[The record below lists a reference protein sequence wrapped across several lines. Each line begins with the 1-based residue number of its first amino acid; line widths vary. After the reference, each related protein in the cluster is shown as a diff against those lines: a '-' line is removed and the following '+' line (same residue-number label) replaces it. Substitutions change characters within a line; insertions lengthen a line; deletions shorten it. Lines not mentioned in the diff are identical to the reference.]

1 MKHLRVIHIIGM
13 AGWLGAAALA
23 GCASDGPTVTVTNPS
38 DLDRTGE
45 MVELP
50 FARLSAR
57 HGLKPGGFVIRNEK
71 GKEIP
76 YQHMAGDK
84 VIFPVNLQ
92 ARGRAV
98 YTVEAGQPAPVS
110 AIACGRQYP
119 ERLDDIAWEND
130 KSGYRAYGPALQQT
144 GERAYGYDIM
154 VKNVST
160 PVLEQ
165 RYAME
170 LDATARKQIAD
181 WRKAGEKDKADS
193 LARAISYH
201 VDHGNGMDCYAVGPT
216 LGGGTAA
223 LWTDSAIVYPYCYKE
238 YEIVD
243 KNYARTFD
251 ISEDIIKEK
260 EAATRGHIIF
270 PPDEMKIL
278 WDNVDKIRFVD
289 WILIQCYMGWRPQE
303 LATLQLADV
312 NLDEW
317 YMVAGMKTDAGKNRM
332 VPIHTKIQ
340 SLVKRNYDYAV
351 SLGSDALFNDPTATK
366 GGMKITYDK
375 YAGRFDKVMAA
386 LKLNPEHRPHDPRM
400 TFITMAKKA
409 GIDPMVVKRLAGHR
423 INDVTEAVYT
433 VRDLEWLRSDIEK
446 IP

>member
-1 MKHLRVIHIIGM
+1 MKLPNGYGSVTKLSGNRRKPYLARVTLGWITNEQTGKTTQNRVPIGTYKTKKE
-13 AGWLGAAALA
+13 ALQALA
-23 GCASDGPTVTVTNPS
+23 EYGANPYDIQNNNLTLAELYQKWTEAYFPTLAGESSTRTITSAWKYCHPLYKMRVK
-38 DLDRTGE
+38 DLR
-45 MVELP
+45 
-50 FARLSAR
+50 AR
-57 HGLKPGGFVIRNEK
+57 HIK
-71 GKEIP
+71 GIMEDGYI
-76 YQHMAGDK
+76 
-84 VIFPVNLQ
+84 ISS
-92 ARGRAV
+92 RGKN
-98 YTVEAGQPAPVS
+98 AGQKVMASPGVKARIKS
-110 AIACGRQYP
+110 MFNLM
-119 ERLDDIAWEND
+119 LD
-130 KSGYRAYGPALQQT
+130 YAL
-144 GERAYGYDIM
+144 
-154 VKNVST
+154 
-160 PVLEQ
+160 
-165 RYAME
+165 
-170 LDATARKQIAD
+170 
-181 WRKAGEKDKADS
+181 
-193 LARAISYH
+193 
-201 VDHGNGMDCYAVGPT
+201 
-216 LGGGTAA
+216 
-223 LWTDSAIVYPYCYKE
+223 E

-332 VPIHTKIQ
+332 VPIHTKIHP
-340 SLVKRNYDYAV
+340 LVKRNYDYAV

>member
-1 MKHLRVIHIIGM
+1 MKLPNGYGSVTKLSGNRRKPYLARVTLGWITNEQTGKTTQNRVPIGTYKTKKE
-13 AGWLGAAALA
+13 ALQALA
-23 GCASDGPTVTVTNPS
+23 EYGANPYDIQNNNLTLAELYQKWTEAYFPTLAGESSTRTITSAWKYCHPLYKMRVK
-38 DLDRTGE
+38 DLR
-45 MVELP
+45 
-50 FARLSAR
+50 AR
-57 HGLKPGGFVIRNEK
+57 HIK
-71 GKEIP
+71 GIMEDGYI
-76 YQHMAGDK
+76 
-84 VIFPVNLQ
+84 ISS
-92 ARGRAV
+92 RGKN
-98 YTVEAGQPAPVS
+98 AGQKVMASPGVKARIKS
-110 AIACGRQYP
+110 MFNLM
-119 ERLDDIAWEND
+119 LD
-130 KSGYRAYGPALQQT
+130 YAL
-144 GERAYGYDIM
+144 
-154 VKNVST
+154 
-160 PVLEQ
+160 
-165 RYAME
+165 
-170 LDATARKQIAD
+170 
-181 WRKAGEKDKADS
+181 
-193 LARAISYH
+193 
-201 VDHGNGMDCYAVGPT
+201 
-216 LGGGTAA
+216 
-223 LWTDSAIVYPYCYKE
+223 E

-340 SLVKRNYDYAV
+340 PLVKRNYDYAV

-400 TFITMAKKA
+400 TFITMAKKT

>member
-1 MKHLRVIHIIGM
+1 MKLPNGYGSVTKLSGNRRKPYLARVTLGWITNEQTGKTTQNRVPIGTYKTKKE
-13 AGWLGAAALA
+13 ALQALA
-23 GCASDGPTVTVTNPS
+23 EYGANPYDIQNNNLTLAELYQKWTEAYFPTLSGESSTRTITSAWKYCHPLYKMRVK
-38 DLDRTGE
+38 DLR
-45 MVELP
+45 
-50 FARLSAR
+50 AR
-57 HGLKPGGFVIRNEK
+57 HIK
-71 GKEIP
+71 GIMEDGYI
-76 YQHMAGDK
+76 
-84 VIFPVNLQ
+84 VSS
-92 ARGRAV
+92 RGKN
-98 YTVEAGQPAPVS
+98 AGQKVMASPGVKARIKS
-110 AIACGRQYP
+110 MFNLM
-119 ERLDDIAWEND
+119 LD
-130 KSGYRAYGPALQQT
+130 YAL
-144 GERAYGYDIM
+144 
-154 VKNVST
+154 
-160 PVLEQ
+160 
-165 RYAME
+165 
-170 LDATARKQIAD
+170 
-181 WRKAGEKDKADS
+181 
-193 LARAISYH
+193 
-201 VDHGNGMDCYAVGPT
+201 
-216 LGGGTAA
+216 
-223 LWTDSAIVYPYCYKE
+223 E

-251 ISEDIIKEK
+251 ISENIIKEK

-340 SLVKRNYDYAV
+340 PLVKRNYDYAV

>member
-1 MKHLRVIHIIGM
+1 MKLPNGYGSVTKLSGNRRKPYLARVTLGWITNEQTGKTTQNRVPIGTYKTKKE
-13 AGWLGAAALA
+13 ALQALA
-23 GCASDGPTVTVTNPS
+23 EYGANPYDIQNNNLTLAELYQKWTEAYFPTLSGESSTRTITSAWKYCHPLYKMRVK
-38 DLDRTGE
+38 DLR
-45 MVELP
+45 
-50 FARLSAR
+50 AR
-57 HGLKPGGFVIRNEK
+57 HIK
-71 GKEIP
+71 GIMEDGYI
-76 YQHMAGDK
+76 
-84 VIFPVNLQ
+84 ISS
-92 ARGRAV
+92 RGKN
-98 YTVEAGQPAPVS
+98 AGQKVMASPGVKARIKS
-110 AIACGRQYP
+110 MFNLM
-119 ERLDDIAWEND
+119 LD
-130 KSGYRAYGPALQQT
+130 
-144 GERAYGYDIM
+144 
-154 VKNVST
+154 
-160 PVLEQ
+160 
-165 RYAME
+165 
-170 LDATARKQIAD
+170 
-181 WRKAGEKDKADS
+181 
-193 LARAISYH
+193 
-201 VDHGNGMDCYAVGPT
+201 YAV
-216 LGGGTAA
+216 
-223 LWTDSAIVYPYCYKE
+223 E

-340 SLVKRNYDYAV
+340 PLVKRNYDYAV